1 MDANERILVPGVS
14 FHAALESRLEQLVLW
29 LMAWLTRV
37 GAVSD
42 RGAVPCMGLFALD
55 DLMTG
60 MAGFSNT
67 TVASS
72 GS

>member
-1 MDANERILVPGVS
+1 MDENERILVLGVS

-37 GAVSD
+37 GVVPD
-42 RGAVPCMGLFALD
+42 RGAVSCMDLFTLDAL
-55 DLMTG
+55 
-60 MAGFSNT
+60 MAGVSIMT
-67 TVASS
+67 HASF

>member
-1 MDANERILVPGVS
+1 
-14 FHAALESRLEQLVLW
+14 
-29 LMAWLTRV
+29 MAWLTRV

-42 RGAVPCMGLFALD
+42 RGAVPCMGVFALD